1 MKKIMTAAAAVLT
14 VISANADIIVNFPA
28 NTNGK
33 YDIEYQLVSEA
44 LKPRGERG
52 ATQTGELSVTD
63 GKGTISVTPDGDAN
77 YVIPVSDREAVMVY
91 TRPGDNLTVDIA
103 SVDPLTYTVSGS
115 VLMEGISA
123 LMPKS
128 AALEAEYRGAMQS
141 ETPDKERMAKIL
153 EEYNNLFTNYIKD
166 NPTNPAAV
174 YAVLQLDGDDY
185 VKAFNSLG
193 EEAKTSVLYPFAE
206 RQLQSVQAQL
216 EAQRRMEAMSTG
228 DFEAPDFTFNDLTG
242 HPVSLNDYRG
252 QWVII
257 DFWGA
262 WCPWC
267 IKGFP
272 KLKEAY
278 LEYAPRLEVIGV
290 DCRDTEAAWRAAVKK
305 YELPWV
311 NVYNP
316 DPKGGQIL
324 EDYAVQGF
332 PTKVVV
338 DPEGKIANITVGED
352 PDFFN
357 KLRVLIKGE

>member
-1 MKKIMTAAAAVLT
+1 MAAAAVLT
-14 VISANADIIVNFPA
+14 VISADADIVVNFPEGA
-28 NTNGK
+28 EGK
-33 YDIEYQLVSEA
+33 YDIEYQLVSDA
-44 LKPRGERG
+44 MKPRGERG
-52 ATQTGELSVTD
+52 ATQTAVLEVTD
-63 GKGTISVTPDGDAN
+63 GKGTLSVTPDGDAN
-77 YVIPVSDREAVMVY
+77 YVIPVSDSDAVMIY
-91 TRPGDNLTVDIA
+91 TRPGDNLTVNITSLA
-103 SVDPLTYTVSGS
+103 PLTYAVSGS
-115 VLMEGISA
+115 ALMEGISA
-123 LMPKS
+123 LMPES
-128 AALEAEYRGAMQS
+128 AALEARYRGAMQS
-141 ETPDKERMAKIL
+141 ETPDREKMARIL
-153 EEYNNLFTNYIKD
+153 EQYNNLFIDYIKN

-174 YAVLQLDGDDY
+174 YAVLQLDGEDY
-185 VKAFNSLG
+185 VNAFNSLTD
-193 EEAKTSVLYPFAE
+193 EAKNSVLYPFAE
-206 RQLQSVQAQL
+206 RQLKSVESQL
-216 EAQRRMEAMSTG
+216 EAKRKMEAMAGG
-228 DFEAPDFTFNDLTG
+228 DFEAPAFTFNDLNG
-242 HPVSLNDYRG
+242 HPVSLKDYRG

-316 DPKGGQIL
+316 DPNGGKIL

-338 DPEGKIANITVGED
+338 NPEGKIANITVGED

-357 KLRVLIKGE
+357 KLRELIKGER